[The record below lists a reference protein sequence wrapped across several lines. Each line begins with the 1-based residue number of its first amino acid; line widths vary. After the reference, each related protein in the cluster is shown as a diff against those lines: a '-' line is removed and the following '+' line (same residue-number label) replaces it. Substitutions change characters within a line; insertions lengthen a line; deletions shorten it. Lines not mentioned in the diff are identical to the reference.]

1 VHVNHSSNH
10 RSVYVCIGKNQATA
24 RVLVNNSPG
33 TACIAYRDSY
43 LTVSSDSHKITLSE
57 KLTKTVGKNS
67 FYQRGEIMSSKFIEK
82 AVDDAV
88 DMGKK
93 AGIESM
99 VMGMVSIWI
108 KLRGEVEVKETL
120 SDLLKAME
128 D

>member
-1 VHVNHSSNH
+1 
-10 RSVYVCIGKNQATA
+10 
-24 RVLVNNSPG
+24 
-33 TACIAYRDSY
+33 
-43 LTVSSDSHKITLSE
+43 
-57 KLTKTVGKNS
+57 
-67 FYQRGEIMSSKFIEK
+67 MSSEFIEK